1 MNVHANNDATVA
13 PVNQQFGLYDEVE
26 AMIHT
31 IQGSVDSTPDVMM
44 KACMGLMARC
54 TEIWVQLVR
63 VEATDR
69 KAKSFRTMQLQ
80 KVMDLIDFEFKGASR
95 LIEVARQ
102 EVELSR

>member
-1 MNVHANNDATVA
+1 MDVQTKDESQVGSIST
-13 PVNQQFGLYDEVE
+13 QDEVE

-31 IQGSVDSTPDVMM
+31 IQSAVDETPDVLMRT
-44 KACMGLMARC
+44 CMGLMARC

-63 VEATDR
+63 VEASDR